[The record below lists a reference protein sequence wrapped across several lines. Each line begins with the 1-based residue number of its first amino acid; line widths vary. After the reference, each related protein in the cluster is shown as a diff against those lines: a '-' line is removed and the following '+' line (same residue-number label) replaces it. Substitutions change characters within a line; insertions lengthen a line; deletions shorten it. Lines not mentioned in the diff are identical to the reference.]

1 MPCIMVL
8 HFFFI
13 SASHAPPTL
22 SRRFA
27 SPTLT
32 LALQTPAA
40 AQWWHFKSSNMDT
53 VLFFRQGKFY
63 ELFHMDAD
71 VCVKE
76 LGLTYM
82 KGEE

>member
-1 MPCIMVL
+1 
-8 HFFFI
+8 
-13 SASHAPPTL
+13 
-22 SRRFA
+22 
-27 SPTLT
+27 
-32 LALQTPAA
+32 
-40 AQWWHFKSSNMDT
+40 MDT

-82 KGEE
+82 KGE